1 MIIKNRVQ
9 AEQFLHLR
17 QQKQCDLIGS
27 MALLNMVTCETPTIL
42 QIYGTT
48 FEVHFKWLWLT
59 VYGHVEVDLLSTHMP

>member
-27 MALLNMVTCETPTIL
+27 MALHNMVTSETPIIL
-42 QIYGTT
+42 QICGTT
-48 FEVHFKWLWLT
+48 FEVHFEWLA
-59 VYGHVEVDLLSTHMP
+59 YSDGHVEVDLLSTHMP